1 MPRYVALLRGV
12 SPMNLRMP
20 DLKRALEAAG
30 FTNVKTLLSSGN
42 VAFDARKASEAA
54 LAARIEKALENTV
67 GNSFVT
73 FVRSRED
80 LLDLLEVDAFAAFKI
95 KPGEKKVVTFLR
107 EAPGTKIKLPIERD
121 GGRLLAVHG
130 TEAYTVY
137 VPGHPKGPG
146 FMGVLEKAFGKDQTT
161 RTWDTVRK
169 CSLA

>member
-42 VAFDARKASEAA
+42 VAFDARKSPEAK
-54 LAARIEKALENTV
+54 LQTKIEKALTDTL
-67 GNSFVT
+67 GKSFIT
-73 FVRSRED
+73 FVRSQEA
-80 LLDLLEVDAFAAFKI
+80 LTALLEADAFKVFTI
-95 KPGEKKVVTFLR
+95 KPTEKKVVTFLR
-107 EAPGTKIKLPIERD
+107 EPPRSKIKLPIEQD

-146 FMGVLEKAFGKDQTT
+146 FMGVLERTFTKDQTT